1 MPDTRAILSL
11 IYRDYICEKA
21 EKEILLK
28 KDNEEINKY
37 EEELKQK
44 YNLDNI
50 FKNRKNEQ
58 EKTKYDEPVQIVNY
72 RENIIKRIFNR
83 IKRIFFKN

>member
-11 IYRDYICEKA
+11 IYRDYICEET

-37 EEELKQK
+37 EEKLKEK
-44 YNLDNI
+44 YNIDNI
-50 FKNRKNEQ
+50 LKNRRKEQ
-58 EKTKYDEPVQIVNY
+58 EKTQYDKPIQIARY
-72 RENIIKRIFNR
+72 KESIIKRIFNK

>member
-11 IYRDYICEKA
+11 IYRDYICEET

-37 EEELKQK
+37 EEKLKEK
-44 YNLDNI
+44 YDIDNI
-50 FKNRKNEQ
+50 FKNRRKEQ
-58 EKTKYDEPVQIVNY
+58 EKTQYDKSIQIVRY
-72 RENIIKRIFNR
+72 KESIIKRIFNK

>member
-11 IYRDYICEKA
+11 IYRDYICEEA

-37 EEELKQK
+37 EEKLKEK
-44 YNLDNI
+44 YDIDNI
-50 FKNRKNEQ
+50 FKNRRKEQ
-58 EKTKYDEPVQIVNY
+58 EKTQYDKSIQIVRY
-72 RENIIKRIFNR
+72 KESIIKRIFNK